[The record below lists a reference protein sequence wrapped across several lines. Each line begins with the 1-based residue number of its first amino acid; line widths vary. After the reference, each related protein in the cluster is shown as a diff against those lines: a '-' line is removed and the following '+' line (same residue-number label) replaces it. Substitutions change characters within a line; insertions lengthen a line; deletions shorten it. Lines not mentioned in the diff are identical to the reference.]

1 MLIASDIV
9 YQYGATKALDGL
21 QFSIPAQALF
31 GLLGPN
37 GSGKS
42 TFFGIASTRLKPQ
55 SGTCTIAGANVAERP
70 DLVRHQLGVVFQQ
83 PALDLAL
90 SVRDNLLLH
99 GALYGLSGG
108 TLAARVAQKLDLL
121 GLSDRAQ
128 ERCRSLSGGL
138 LRRVDLA
145 RSILHHP
152 KLLLLDEPTNGLDP
166 IARRAFWNLLKD
178 LQQQQKITILVATHL
193 MEEAEKCDEL
203 VIMNKGKAVC
213 QGTPNALKS
222 SLGSETLWVTADQPE
237 RLAAALRDKL
247 AWQVVQFGA
256 ELCVYHDRPQEL
268 FGALYR
274 DFGHQIRAA
283 AIRKPT
289 LEDVFLTHTGN
300 HFHLDPMAA

>member
-1 MLIASDIV
+1 MLIATDIV

-21 QFSIPAQALF
+21 QFSIPEQALF

-42 TFFGIASTRLKPQ
+42 TFFGIASTRLKLQ
-55 SGTCTIAGANVAERP
+55 SGTCMIAGTNVAERP

-90 SVRDNLLLH
+90 SVRDNLVLH
-99 GALYGLSGG
+99 GALYGLKGN
-108 TLAARVAQKLDLL
+108 TLEARVAQNLELL

-128 ERCRSLSGGL
+128 DRCRNLSGGL

-166 IARRAFWNLLKD
+166 VARRAFWNLLKD
-178 LQQQQKITILVATHL
+178 LQKQQKITILVATHL

-222 SLGSETLWVTADQPE
+222 SLGNDTLWVTSDEPE
-237 RLAAALRDKL
+237 RLAAALREL
-247 AWQVVQFGA
+247 AWKVVQFGV
-256 ELCVYHDRPQEL
+256 EICVYHERPQEL
-268 FGALYR
+268 FDTLYR
-274 DFGHQIRAA
+274 DFGHLIRAA

-300 HFHLDPMAA
+300 YFHLDPMAT